1 MHSALYDRMLDIEQ
15 FSYFSFHSFS
25 NLPSGVFVYL
35 AACMLI
41 IQFLAAP
48 AKNLLQTIWGLSH
61 LLSAL
66 FRLMHYISVN

>member
-1 MHSALYDRMLDIEQ
+1 MLDIEQ

-48 AKNLLQTIWGLSH
+48 AKKSVADNMGSQPFTFRAISLD
-61 LLSAL
+61 AL
-66 FRLMHYISVN
+66 H